1 MSREHSHCP
10 AAEGWQGRLQ
20 TKLATAGVGGTLV
33 GAALSVLQQGP
44 FLRYAFGTAASW
56 VICVGGFAV
65 CQETSRLL
73 RCDDSAANSIV
84 AGAATGALLLGLQR
98 GKNASLPAAI
108 VCGSAA
114 GAWHVLDD
122 RLQPVA
128 FFQQWLVDN
137 DLMDLSG
144 VQQKPSIRSDQYK
157 TQPASYNID
166 PSANSWGDIFG
177 IKRLSDAE
185 WKEHEEQ
192 RRTKFDKRLA
202 RAGLGPDERMVQ
214 QRGRSEQN
222 ST

>member
-1 MSREHSHCP
+1 MFIV
-10 AAEGWQGRLQ
+10 
-20 TKLATAGVGGTLV
+20 T
-33 GAALSVLQQGP
+33 VL
-44 FLRYAFGTAASW
+44 
-56 VICVGGFAV
+56 AV

-98 GKNASLPAAI
+98 ELTTCAILYCSPAPPPALVSWLICWLLVSGGKNASLPAAI

-144 VQQKPSIRSDQYK
+144 ATGCFLVFDIEILMLVKQEYVGHVQ
-157 TQPASYNID
+157 
-166 PSANSWGDIFG
+166 
-177 IKRLSDAE
+177 L
-185 WKEHEEQ
+185 
-192 RRTKFDKRLA
+192 
-202 RAGLGPDERMVQ
+202 
-214 QRGRSEQN
+214 
-222 ST
+222 